1 MPERRKASL
10 FMQGPPPATPEEWQA
25 AWEKLATA
33 YNRLAD
39 AIVDVQS
46 DEAMAEL
53 AQGLLKLYPK
63 ITKAQAFQ
71 LADGAI
77 VLLQN
82 RLDHA

>member
-1 MPERRKASL
+1 MRQRNASL
-10 FMQGPPPATPEEWQA
+10 FMQGPPPSTPEEWQA

-39 AIVDVQS
+39 VIVDAQS

-53 AQGLLKLYPK
+53 AQGLLKVYPT

-82 RLDHA
+82 KLDRA